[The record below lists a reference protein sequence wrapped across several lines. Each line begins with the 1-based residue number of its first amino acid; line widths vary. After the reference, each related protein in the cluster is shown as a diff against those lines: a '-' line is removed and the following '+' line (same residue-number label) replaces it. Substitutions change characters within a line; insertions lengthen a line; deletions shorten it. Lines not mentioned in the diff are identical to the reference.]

1 MAVGRDRTTK
11 KLKLLYA
18 CKEPKRFTELI
29 EEVDV
34 SRAWLSEALRDLTKR
49 GLLAKTPDDRY
60 VLTEKGRAFIEER
73 EVMELVREAV
83 RVLGAET
90 VKRGVEELLKKRVAK
105 AVSEVELADALIR
118 LLRVW
123 ANVTAYW
130 LAYTPFALSKRV
142 SGEEMRAVAA
152 VESVLR
158 ELGKKERWWQ
168 AFQTLVPEVK
178 MMEQYHRIGV
188 APVIGMVEN
197 FARPERIVRFAEEE
211 LRSVKTKVDVLDTS
225 LREPV
230 LLLLSK
236 IEERKRVLEQLL
248 AEETGRKKRVEISG
262 IFPSDALAW
271 FMGQSLP

>member
-1 MAVGRDRTTK
+1 MAVSRDRTTK
-11 KLKLLYA
+11 KLRLLYA

-34 SRAWLSEALRDLTKR
+34 SRAWLSEALRDLIKK
-49 GLLAKTPDDRY
+49 GLIAKTPDDRY
-60 VLTEKGRAFIEER
+60 ILTEKGRALIEER

-83 RVLGAET
+83 RALGAET
-90 VKRGVEELLKKRVAK
+90 VKRSVEELLKKRVAK

-130 LAYTPFALSKRV
+130 LACTPFALSKRV

-168 AFQTLVPEVK
+168 AFRTLVPEAD
-178 MMEQYHRIGV
+178 MMEDHHRIGV

-211 LRSVKTKVDVLDTS
+211 LQGIKTKVDVMDTS

-236 IEERKRVLEQLL
+236 IEERKRALEQLF
-248 AEETGRKKRVEISG
+248 AEETGKKRHFEG
-262 IFPSDALAW
+262 GDAFPSDVLAW
-271 FMGQSLP
+271 FMRQSPP